1 MKPRLVTLP
10 VCLPS
15 PPSLPSALPILDI
28 LEKFSVLYHL
38 KFTKE
43 KVIDIL
49 SLNNIYR
56 EILRK
61 YQECTSNVP

>member
-1 MKPRLVTLP
+1 MTLTVFQAHSLP
-10 VCLPS
+10 PLPS
-15 PPSLPSALPILDI
+15 LPILDI

-56 EILRK
+56 KKDL
-61 YQECTSNVP
+61 ECTSMYQSSQASLS